1 LLLESIPMQSN
12 SGLDPAELTLA
23 VLRPDEAGHEP
34 AEALDRLVGVCWHTY
49 PMPGGRGWQFRYEPN
64 IVKQIEERMGNIPI
78 EDAKSR
84 VLAEAQGYFSG
95 PGFKLT
101 PWPTSARQVPE
112 SAELQLVLCEDDRI
126 AKSACAFSD
135 DTDPKA
141 PIPRRF
147 QNAIVAVTATPTA
160 FNRALDRAQR
170 LLAAEAI
177 EREHRTGEAN
187 RVIRD
192 QLQRLKP
199 ELQRQ
204 FRIQTC
210 RAFDRVVLAA
220 GIAYSIDE
228 QFQVPDEQI
237 LQRAQGQA
245 CLRKFLDS
253 KGLLYQPG
261 DAIDPSRF
269 LKDIL
274 PGATPL
280 AEKPGVYTARAI
292 HERFL
297 GAPGLRLIPDAAVVR
312 QTILKSVG
320 EGKAVVRLADSRA
333 YDAKGCVEGPEGK
346 RRRAPGTLTTLPLDD
361 SAYVTRT
368 DSEYGALWVREDEK
382 EYKKGEAP
390 PPPPSPPPGRVVATT
405 WEKVLEYATQRPLLE
420 LHLRA
425 STPAA
430 AGALTGLAQPLGAET
445 LTLSVTVGGAL
456 KDGGTMNFAASKVK
470 PSHPTQPL
478 KTAQT
483 AFNALAQGATYEAD
497 LALGFGAAGRTGL
510 EGQLRAF
517 AESAPEGVTPNATF
531 DKPVETGA

>member
-1 LLLESIPMQSN
+1 MQSN

-23 VLRPDEAGHEP
+23 VLRPDEAGQEP
-34 AEALDRLVGVCWHTY
+34 AEALDRLVGICWHTY

-64 IVKQIEERMGNIPI
+64 IVKQIEERMGDIPT

-112 SAELQLVLCEDDRI
+112 SAELQLVLCEDERI
-126 AKSACAFSD
+126 AKAVCAFSD
-135 DTDPKA
+135 DTDPGA

-147 QNAIVAVTATPTA
+147 QNAIVAVTTTPSG

-187 RVIRD
+187 KLVRD

-199 ELQRQ
+199 DLQRQ

-220 GIAYSIDE
+220 GVVYSIDE

-237 LQRAQGQA
+237 LQRAHGQA

-261 DAIDPSRF
+261 DAIDPGRF

-274 PGATPL
+274 PGAIPV
-280 AEKPGVYTARAI
+280 ADKPGVYTARAI

-312 QTILKSVG
+312 QTVLKSVG

-346 RRRAPGTLTTLPLDD
+346 RRRVAGTLTTLPLDD
-361 SAYVTRT
+361 SAYVTRA
-368 DSEYGALWVREDEK
+368 DSEYGVLWVREDEK
-382 EYKKGEAP
+382 EYKKGEIP
-390 PPPPSPPPGRVVATT
+390 GPPPPSSPARVIATT
-405 WEKVLEYATQRPLLE
+405 WEKLLEFSSQRPILE

-425 STPAA
+425 STPAV
-430 AGALTGLAQPLGAET
+430 AGGLIGLAQPLGAES
-445 LTLSVTVGGAL
+445 LTLSVTVGGVL
-456 KDGGTMNFAASKVK
+456 KDGGTMNFAASELK

-478 KTAQT
+478 RIAQT
-483 AFNALAQGATYEAD
+483 VFNALAEGATYEAD
-497 LALGFGAAGRTGL
+497 LALGFGPAGRTGL
-510 EGQLRAF
+510 ESQFRAL
-517 AESAPEGVTPNATF
+517 AESAPEGVAPNATF
-531 DKPVETGA
+531 DKPVEAGA